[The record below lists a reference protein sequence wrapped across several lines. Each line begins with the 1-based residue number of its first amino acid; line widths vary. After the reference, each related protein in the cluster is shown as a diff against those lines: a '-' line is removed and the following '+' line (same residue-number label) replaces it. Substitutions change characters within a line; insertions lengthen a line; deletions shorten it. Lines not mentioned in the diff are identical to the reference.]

1 MLFTRKTELEAGA
14 SCVCLKTRLRAIFD
28 WSNRCWLSRIREEAF
43 FPTTSGSRE
52 QTLNRRGMRRGPA
65 GGATLATS
73 RLVAP
78 SRVVGLQP
86 TGHLPQVG
94 EAMRPRSEVGSLFV
108 AASNADGGVVLQA
121 GLVGLPLCVGPLRRP
136 GWTDV
141 LLLVGIAVEV
151 ARPDGETLAV
161 QVEELWHA
169 VGGVFWP
176 MVRMMLRKRAA
187 VA

>member
-1 MLFTRKTELEAGA
+1 MPMDDATELEAGA
-14 SCVCLKTRLRAIFD
+14 SCVCLKTRLRFSIGQIDAG
-28 WSNRCWLSRIREEAF
+28 SREYGKRL

-78 SRVVGLQP
+78 SQVVGLQP

-108 AASNADGGVVLQA
+108 AASNADGGGA
-121 GLVGLPLCVGPLRRP
+121 NGLGRRRTSSDAMCV
-136 GWTDV
+136 
-141 LLLVGIAVEV
+141 
-151 ARPDGETLAV
+151 
-161 QVEELWHA
+161 
-169 VGGVFWP
+169 
-176 MVRMMLRKRAA
+176 
-187 VA
+187 

>member
-1 MLFTRKTELEAGA
+1 MLALENTG
-14 SCVCLKTRLRAIFD
+14 RG
-28 WSNRCWLSRIREEAF
+28 F

-78 SRVVGLQP
+78 SQVVGLQP

-108 AASNADGGVVLQA
+108 AASNADGGGA
-121 GLVGLPLCVGPLRRP
+121 NGLGRRRTSSDAMCV
-136 GWTDV
+136 
-141 LLLVGIAVEV
+141 
-151 ARPDGETLAV
+151 
-161 QVEELWHA
+161 
-169 VGGVFWP
+169 
-176 MVRMMLRKRAA
+176 
-187 VA
+187 